1 MFYNCN
7 CVFKVPSYMMIHVFS
22 HRIVSLIFVEDSVQL
37 QTNLLNEIFYKR
49 WPLYLNFYILKT
61 RSAVLRMLVLFSLRL
76 QQMITFYLTASDWR
90 RNKSEH
96 FSGRFSQE
104 AFHKYVLLSKTD
116 LLLNRAFLKKNIE
129 TKHPQKMV

>member
-90 RNKSEH
+90 RNKPEH

-116 LLLNRAFLKKNIE
+116 LLLNRAFFKKNIE